1 MKSFYALPT
10 CLVQQKKAVG
20 GLEGQEVLISFKLG
34 LVRVMESC
42 LAVIAED
49 EAPINALPKYC
60 LYHIHKIG
68 LGTLA
73 AVTLWALRRY
83 RVHLVYSVT

>member
-10 CLVQQKKAVG
+10 CLGQQKKAVG
-20 GLEGQEVLISFKLG
+20 GLEGQEVLVSFKLG

-49 EAPINALPKYC
+49 EAHQCFAQILPISHPQNWAGNSGC
-60 LYHIHKIG
+60 SDS
-68 LGTLA
+68 LGTQKI
-73 AVTLWALRRY
+73 TGYTWY
-83 RVHLVYSVT
+83 IK